1 VPAVA
6 SSSPLSVL
14 SAAADLPD
22 RPDGLSE
29 VETITLIAALKSVPD
44 PRKARGLR
52 HSLQALLMLALTGVM
67 AGARSWTALAQW
79 ARDGQHKVRLCG
91 PPPSL
96 WTFRRVLCAVDVAA
110 VETAL
115 SAWVL
120 GRRAAAARAETGT
133 DAGAGPG
140 AGERV
145 VVACDGKTV
154 RGSRAQNGMA
164 TALFGVF
171 EHRHRLVLTQK
182 AIEEGNEIAA
192 FAATLDTLPDLRDVL
207 VTADALHTQREHVD
221 YLHRRG
227 AHYLFTVKGNQPTLH
242 AALAALPWAAVDRQ
256 ARRQR
261 GHGRTECRSI
271 AVLAADGAAG
281 IDTLFPHAAQVMR
294 VIRSRTD
301 RKTGKRSREVVYAI
315 TCLGH
320 RCAEPGL
327 LAGWLQGHWGIENR
341 VHHVRDITHGE
352 DDSRI
357 RTGTGP
363 QLMAALRNTD
373 LNLAR
378 LRGETNI
385 AASQRRNA
393 WAGSTAVDTVIAA

>member
-6 SSSPLSVL
+6 SSSPV
-14 SAAADLPD
+14 SALPAAVDLPD
-22 RPDGLSE
+22 LPDGLSQA
-29 VETITLIAALKSVPD
+29 ETITLIAALSAVPD
-44 PRKARGLR
+44 PRKARGR
-52 HSLQALLMLALTGVM
+52 RYSLQAILMLALTGVM

-110 VETAL
+110 VEAAL

-120 GRRAAAARAETGT
+120 GRRAAAARAEVATGPR
-133 DAGAGPG
+133 GAD
-140 AGERV
+140 RV

-154 RGSRAQNGMA
+154 RGSRTTAGAA

-171 EHRHRLVLTQK
+171 EHRHRLVLTQR
-182 AIEEGNEIAA
+182 AIEHGNEIAA
-192 FAATLDTLPDLRDVL
+192 FTATLDTVGDLREVL
-207 VTADALHTQREHVD
+207 ITADALHTQREHAD

-227 AHYLFTVKGNQPTLH
+227 GHYLFTVKRNQPTLH
-242 AALAALPWAAVDRQ
+242 AALAALPWGCVDRQ
-256 ARRQR
+256 VRRQR
-261 GHGRTECRSI
+261 GHGRADCRSI
-271 AVLAADGAAG
+271 AVLAADGAPG

-301 RKTGKRSREVVYAI
+301 TKTGKRSREVVYAI

-341 VHHVRDITHGE
+341 VHHVRDVTQGE

-393 WAGSTAVDTVIAA
+393 WAGSTAADTVNAA

>member
-14 SAAADLPD
+14 PAAADLPD
-22 RPDGLSE
+22 RPDGLSQA
-29 VETITLIAALKSVPD
+29 ETITLVAALKSVPD
-44 PRKARGLR
+44 PRQARGR
-52 HSLQALLMLALTGVM
+52 RYSLQAVLMLALTGVM

-79 ARDGQHKVRLCG
+79 AREGQHQVKLCG

-110 VETAL
+110 VEAAL

-120 GRRAAAARAETGT
+120 GRRTAAARAADTPGPRA
-133 DAGAGPG
+133 AG
-140 AGERV
+140 RV
-145 VVACDGKTV
+145 VLACDGKTV
-154 RGSRAQNGMA
+154 RGSRTTDGAA
-164 TALFGVF
+164 TALFSVF
-171 EHRHRLVLTQK
+171 EHRYRLVLTQRSI
-182 AIEEGNEIAA
+182 AEGNEIAA

-207 VTADALHTQREHVD
+207 VTADALHTQREHAS
-221 YLHRRG
+221 YLHGRG
-227 AHYLFTVKGNQPTLH
+227 AHYLFTVKRNQPTLH
-242 AALAALPWAAVDRQ
+242 AALAALPWAQVDRQ
-256 ARRQR
+256 ALRQS
-261 GHGRTECRSI
+261 GHGRAESRSI
-271 AVLAADGAAG
+271 AVLAADGAGG
-281 IDTLFPHAAQVMR
+281 IDGLFPHAAQVIR
-294 VIRSRTD
+294 VIRSRTTTA
-301 RKTGKRSREVVYAI
+301 TGKRSREVVYAI
-315 TCLGH
+315 TCLDH
-320 RCAEPGL
+320 RCADPGL

-341 VHHVRDITHGE
+341 VHHVRDVTHGE
-352 DDSRI
+352 DASRI

-393 WAGSTAVDTVIAA
+393 WAGSTAADTVNAA

>member
-14 SAAADLPD
+14 PAAADLPA
-22 RPDGLSE
+22 RPDGLLE
-29 VETITLIAALKSVPD
+29 VETITLVAALKSVPD
-44 PRKARGLR
+44 PRKARGR
-52 HSLQALLMLALTGVM
+52 RYSLQALLMLALTGVM

-110 VETAL
+110 VESAL

-120 GRRAAAARAETGT
+120 GRRQAAARA
-133 DAGAGPG
+133 DAAAGSL
-140 AGERV
+140 AAERV

-154 RGSRAQNGMA
+154 RGSRAADGTV

-171 EHRHRLVLTQK
+171 EHRHRLMLTQR
-182 AIEEGNEIAA
+182 AIEGGNEIAA
-192 FAATLDTLPDLRDVL
+192 FAATLNTLPDLREVL
-207 VTADALHTQREHVD
+207 VTADALHTQREHAD
-221 YLHRRG
+221 YLHGRG
-227 AHYLFTVKGNQPTLH
+227 GHYLFTVKRNQPTLH
-242 AALAALPWAAVDRQ
+242 TTLAGLPWAAVDRQ
-256 ARRQR
+256 ARRQS
-261 GHGRTECRSI
+261 GHGRDETRTI
-271 AVLAADGAAG
+271 AVLAADGAPG
-281 IDTLFPHAAQVMR
+281 IDQLFPHAAQVMR
-294 VIRSRTD
+294 VIRTRTD
-301 RKTGKRSREVVYAI
+301 RKTGKRSRETVYAI
-315 TCLGH
+315 TCLDH
-320 RCAEPGL
+320 RCADPGL
-327 LAGWLQGHWGIENR
+327 LAGWLQDHWGIENR
-341 VHHVRDITHGE
+341 VHYVRDVTHRE
-352 DDSRI
+352 DASRI

-363 QLMAALRNTD
+363 QLMGALRNTD

-393 WAGSTAVDTVIAA
+393 WAGSTAADTVNAA